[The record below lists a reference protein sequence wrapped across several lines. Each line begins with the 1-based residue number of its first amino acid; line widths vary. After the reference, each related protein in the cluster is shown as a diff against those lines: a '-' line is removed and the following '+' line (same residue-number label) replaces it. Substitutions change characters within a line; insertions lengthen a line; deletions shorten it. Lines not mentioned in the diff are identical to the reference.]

1 MNNNTSLK
9 SIKSE
14 SNFSDF
20 CFVVL
25 LLLGFTGFGQ
35 TNYTGK
41 IDEYMKAEADIYN
54 FSGTVLVKKNNKII
68 YLKAF
73 GLADLEWNV
82 PITMDTKFRICSIS
96 KTFSSA
102 CILILEQEGKLSV
115 SDKLSKYIKDF
126 PKGDKVTLHMML
138 SNTSGIAD
146 YVQNEFPDEKDTIIS
161 AIKKSKY
168 TFEPGTDYEYSN
180 SNYFLLAYIVEQ
192 VSKQTYTSFINQHI
206 FSKANMTN
214 TLVDNFDTIVPKRA
228 VGYYP
233 EKNYYV
239 HEDNHYLPNAMGTG
253 DILSTVED
261 LSKWDDALNG
271 NSILNEKSKAKMFT
285 SYNTKEPYGYGFNVW
300 TFQNKKIFQKTGGDG
315 GFKTSFLKMPNDSIC
330 VIALS
335 NNMSN
340 SVIISF
346 AIAAML
352 NNDNVSLS
360 KKHIEKSIDTTI
372 LKKYV
377 GVYKENYMGISIE
390 LKIIAK
396 NGKLY
401 EYINENNRELIP
413 ESETSFLY
421 PDRQDRQLEFE
432 TDAKGNVIK
441 AWKTNAGLKAELV
454 KQK

>member
-1 MNNNTSLK
+1 MSCTLK
-9 SIKSE
+9 
-14 SNFSDF
+14 N
-20 CFVVL
+20 L
-25 LLLGFTGFGQ
+25 LLILFLPVFLIGQ
-35 TNYTGK
+35 TNYAGK

-54 FSGTVLVKKNNKII
+54 FAGTVLVKKNNKII
-68 YLKAF
+68 YQNAF

-82 PITMDTKFRICSIS
+82 PTTIDTKYRICSVS

-115 SDKLSKYIKDF
+115 NDKLSKYIKDF

-146 YVQNEFPDEKDTIIS
+146 YEQKECTDEKSAIIS
-161 AIKKSKY
+161 AMKKSKY
-168 TFEPGTDYEYSN
+168 DFEPGTDYTYSN
-180 SNYFLLAYIVEQ
+180 SNYFLLAYIVEL
-192 VSKQTYTSFINQHI
+192 VSKQSYASFLNQHI
-206 FSKANMTN
+206 FSKAHMTN
-214 TLVDNFDTIVPKRA
+214 TLVDNFDTVVSKRA

-239 HEDNHYLPNAMGTG
+239 HEDNHYIPNAMGAG
-253 DILSTVED
+253 DILSTIED

-271 NSILNEKSKAKMFT
+271 NAILNEKSKAKMFT
-285 SYNTKEPYGYGFNVW
+285 SYNTKEPYGYGFNIW
-300 TFQNKKIFQKTGGDG
+300 TFKNRKIFQKTGGDG

-340 SVIISF
+340 SVITSF

-352 NNDNVSLS
+352 SDVDVSLP
-360 KKHIEKSIDTTI
+360 KKHFEKAIDTTI

-377 GVYKENYMGISIE
+377 GVYIENYFGISIE

-396 NGKLY
+396 NGRLY

-421 PDRQDRQLEFE
+421 PDRQDRLLEFE